1 MNNRL
6 KTLTKGIADVS
17 PLMIPV
23 VPFGIIFGVIGM
35 ELGLSAYMTFG
46 MSVIIFG
53 GASQIVLLQ
62 LFSGGASSLV
72 AITSVGAVNSR
83 HLLYGAVFSEYLSHL
98 KLTWKIILSYILID
112 QAFAVSN
119 TYFKKNKENEF
130 KHYHLLGAGF
140 TCWTIWQI
148 STILGIVLG
157 SVVPEELGLSF
168 TISLTFL
175 ALLINDFRKFK
186 NIIVMMVSGI
196 VATIGYN
203 AIPFQAYIIVA
214 ALSALL
220 VATLLTLINLKK
232 KIMHWSTI
240 IYCGMITYLTRFSM
254 IFLLK
259 EDILNDKTKKVLSY
273 VPSAIFPAIIFP
285 PIFLDSAGSLDIE
298 SNPKIFAAILA
309 IIVGYMSRSIL
320 VTIFVGLISYW
331 FLIFV
336 YYQ

>member
-1 MNNRL
+1 MNKRL

-23 VPFGIIFGVIGM
+23 VPFGIIFGVIAM
-35 ELGLSAYMTFG
+35 ELGLSPYMTFG

-98 KLTWKIILSYILID
+98 KLSWKVILSYVLID

-140 TCWTIWQI
+140 TCWTVWQI
-148 STILGIVLG
+148 STVLGIVLG
-157 SVVPEELGLSF
+157 SVIPEELGLSF

-186 NIIVMMVSGI
+186 NIIVMLVSGI
-196 VATIGYN
+196 VATIGFN
-203 AIPFQAYIIVA
+203 TIPFQAYIIVA
-214 ALSALL
+214 ALSGLL
-220 VATLLTLINLKK
+220 VATLLTLIDLKK
-232 KIMHWSTI
+232 K
-240 IYCGMITYLTRFSM
+240 
-254 IFLLK
+254 
-259 EDILNDKTKKVLSY
+259 
-273 VPSAIFPAIIFP
+273 
-285 PIFLDSAGSLDIE
+285 
-298 SNPKIFAAILA
+298 
-309 IIVGYMSRSIL
+309 
-320 VTIFVGLISYW
+320 
-331 FLIFV
+331 
-336 YYQ
+336 

>member
-1 MNNRL
+1 MNTRL
-6 KTLTKGIADVS
+6 KTLSKGIIDVS

-35 ELGLSAYMTFG
+35 ELGLSAHMTFG
-46 MSVIIFG
+46 MSIIIFG

-72 AITSVGAVNSR
+72 TITSVGAVNSR

-98 KLTWKIILSYILID
+98 KLTWKLILSYVLID

-119 TYFKKNKENEF
+119 TYFKKNKNNKF

-140 TCWTIWQI
+140 TCWTVWQI
-148 STILGIVLG
+148 STVLGIVLG
-157 SVVPEELGLSF
+157 SVIPEELGLSF

-186 NIIVMMVSGI
+186 NIVVMLVSGV

-203 AIPFQAYIIVA
+203 TIPLQAYIIVA

-220 VATLLTLINLKK
+220 LATLLTLINLKK
-232 KIMHWSTI
+232 K
-240 IYCGMITYLTRFSM
+240 
-254 IFLLK
+254 
-259 EDILNDKTKKVLSY
+259 
-273 VPSAIFPAIIFP
+273 
-285 PIFLDSAGSLDIE
+285 
-298 SNPKIFAAILA
+298 
-309 IIVGYMSRSIL
+309 
-320 VTIFVGLISYW
+320 
-331 FLIFV
+331 
-336 YYQ
+336 

>member
-1 MNNRL
+1 MNKRL
-6 KTLTKGIADVS
+6 KILTKGVADVS

-46 MSVIIFG
+46 MSIIIFG

-83 HLLYGAVFSEYLSHL
+83 HLLYGAVFSEYLSNL
-98 KLTWKIILSYILID
+98 KLSWKVILSYVLID

-140 TCWTIWQI
+140 TCWTVWQI

-175 ALLINDFRKFK
+175 ALLINDFRKYK
-186 NIIVMMVSGI
+186 NIIVMLVSGF

-203 AIPFQAYIIVA
+203 SIPFQAYIIVA
-214 ALSALL
+214 SLSALL
-220 VATLLTLINLKK
+220 VATLLTLIDLKK
-232 KIMHWSTI
+232 K
-240 IYCGMITYLTRFSM
+240 
-254 IFLLK
+254 
-259 EDILNDKTKKVLSY
+259 
-273 VPSAIFPAIIFP
+273 
-285 PIFLDSAGSLDIE
+285 
-298 SNPKIFAAILA
+298 
-309 IIVGYMSRSIL
+309 
-320 VTIFVGLISYW
+320 
-331 FLIFV
+331 
-336 YYQ
+336 

>member
-1 MNNRL
+1 MNKRL

-23 VPFGIIFGVIGM
+23 LPFGIIFGVIGM
-35 ELGLSAYMTFG
+35 ELGLSPYMTFG

-62 LFSGGASSLV
+62 LFSSGASSLV
-72 AITSVGAVNSR
+72 TITSVGAVNSR

-98 KLTWKIILSYILID
+98 KLSWKVILSYVLID

-140 TCWTIWQI
+140 TCWTVWQI
-148 STILGIVLG
+148 STVLGIVLG
-157 SVVPEELGLSF
+157 SVIPEELGLSF

-186 NIIVMMVSGI
+186 NIVVMLVSGV

-203 AIPFQAYIIVA
+203 TIPFQAYIIVA

-220 VATLLTLINLKK
+220 VATLLTLINLKQK
-232 KIMHWSTI
+232 
-240 IYCGMITYLTRFSM
+240 
-254 IFLLK
+254 
-259 EDILNDKTKKVLSY
+259 
-273 VPSAIFPAIIFP
+273 
-285 PIFLDSAGSLDIE
+285 
-298 SNPKIFAAILA
+298 
-309 IIVGYMSRSIL
+309 
-320 VTIFVGLISYW
+320 
-331 FLIFV
+331 
-336 YYQ
+336 